1 VEIKISIAVVLA
13 LALNGVGV
21 AACDAGQNGNA
32 PQSASQKNEPKV
44 KPTPVMTG
52 TPVRVEKRA
61 MNDGMKV
68 LAEGAYGNVSEAF
81 IAVVRDAE
89 GYAALRALAGNLPEV
104 NADLFRTH
112 AVVAAFL
119 GTRTT
124 GGYKVNITR
133 EANNALRISEAAPPQ
148 GAITTQALT
157 APFKIVSVPVNDGNS
172 LVLQTGEVWQ
182 SASRPYNVKEGEF
195 VSAGG
200 IAGLKE
206 QFRLEGNLH
215 VARLGNLITISFA
228 LKSAER
234 GKPRSLMTLATGIT
248 KDDGSFT
255 IPRLDAGTLIDSPN
269 GGLQAAGQLT
279 DNGESFSLKFTPLPS
294 RASDSFSGTG
304 NLEAFA
310 VAGMGPGVKKK

>member
-1 VEIKISIAVVLA
+1 VKINISIAVVLA
-13 LALNGVGV
+13 LALNGAGV
-21 AACDAGQNGNA
+21 AACDVGQNKNA

-61 MNDGMKV
+61 TNDEMKV

-89 GYAALRALAGNLPEV
+89 GYAALRALAGNLQEV
-104 NADLFRTH
+104 DTDFFMTQ

-119 GTRTT
+119 GTRST

-133 EANNALRISEAAPPQ
+133 EANNALRISETAPPQ

-157 APFKIVSVPVNDGNS
+157 APFKIVSVPVNDES
-172 LVLQTGEVWQ
+172 PLVMQASETWQT
-182 SASRPYNVKEGEF
+182 ASRPFSVREGEF
-195 VSAGG
+195 TSSGG
-200 IAGLKE
+200 IAGRKE
-206 QFRLEGNLH
+206 QFKLEGNLR
-215 VARLGNLITISFA
+215 VARLGNLITFTFA
-228 LKSAER
+228 LKSAEG

-255 IPRLDAGTLIDSPN
+255 IPRLDASTLVDSPN
-269 GGLQAAGQLT
+269 SGLRATGQFAGDGNNLT
-279 DNGESFSLKFTPLPS
+279 LTFEPLPTNI
-294 RASDSFSGTG
+294 ADGFSGAG
-304 NLEAFA
+304 RLEALA
-310 VAGMGPGVKKK
+310 TNLR